1 MGTVGQGQEGMGG
14 IKGMGKATVDGTAV
28 SEYNSPIALGFGRS
42 VMPKQVFAAAAILFL
57 IGGTPGLYAAE
68 IDILKKAEQLP
79 TFGPP
84 RGKLTPGTAEAL
96 ARELPDD
103 RFVADGFPPTRLI
116 SPDGTQE
123 PYVSVR
129 VLKVVPLT
137 GEQVLK
143 AYAKDVPVDPDAAKS
158 TPAVEESALVAPHLL
173 FDHRR
178 VKEWSK

>member
-1 MGTVGQGQEGMGG
+1 
-14 IKGMGKATVDGTAV
+14 MGKATVDGTAV

-173 FDHRR
+173 FDQRR
-178 VKEWSK
+178 VKEWST